1 MIRHKEGKETAKKYV
16 GEEHSRQRETALNTG
31 PEAMRMSAQPGGQ
44 CDGAE
49 LGGGGDTEGRE
60 AKEGLELAESFGTLL
75 QLRIYYTRNGES
87 LYGLKLRSNTI

>member
-1 MIRHKEGKETAKKYV
+1 MIRLKEGKETAKKYV

-49 LGGGGDTEGRE
+49 PGEGRGYRRQRSNGGARTCRVFWDIVTTSDLLHKKWRITVRFE
-60 AKEGLELAESFGTLL
+60 AK
-75 QLRIYYTRNGES
+75 
-87 LYGLKLRSNTI
+87 K